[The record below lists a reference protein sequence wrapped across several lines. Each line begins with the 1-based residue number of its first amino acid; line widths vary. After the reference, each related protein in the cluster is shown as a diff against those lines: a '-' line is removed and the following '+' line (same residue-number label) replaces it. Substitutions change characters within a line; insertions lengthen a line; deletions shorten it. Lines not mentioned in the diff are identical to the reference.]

1 MSRLFLVSGSFM
13 AALSVAIGAFGAHG
27 LKNILEETGRS
38 ETFETAVKYQFYHVF
53 GIIIIGLLLQ
63 RYQDSLLTWAGLLM
77 MGGIVIFSGSLY
89 ILSLSGV
96 KWWGAVTPIGGV
108 LFIVAWVLLGMS
120 VLKSGL

>member
-1 MSRLFLVSGSFM
+1 M

-27 LKNILEETGRS
+27 LKKILEETGKL

-53 GIIIIGLLLQ
+53 GIIIIGLILKH
-63 RYQDSLLTWAGLLM
+63 YQDSLLTWAGFLM
-77 MGGIVIFSGSLY
+77 LGGIVIFSGSLY

-108 LFIVAWVLLGMS
+108 LFVVAWVMLGWS
-120 VLKSGL
+120 VWKSGL